1 MKQNKLVT
9 ELYRA
14 CFDHDEKAIRKL
26 RKKEFAKIAKHRA
39 EGKPFGAK
47 WTIVRI

>member
-9 ELYRA
+9 ALYRA
-14 CFDHDEKAIRKL
+14 CFAHDENAIRKL

-39 EGKPFGAK
+39 EGKPFGVK
-47 WTIVRI
+47 WAIVQV

>member
-1 MKQNKLVT
+1 MKQSKLVT
-9 ELYRA
+9 KLHQA

-26 RKKEFAKIAKHRA
+26 RKKEFAKILKHRA
-39 EGKPFGAK
+39 EGKSFGVK

>member
-9 ELYRA
+9 ALYRA
-14 CFDHDEKAIRKL
+14 CFDHDENAIRKL

-39 EGKPFGAK
+39 AGKPFGVK
-47 WTIVRI
+47 WAIVQI